1 MLRLCLCLCLPFLFA
16 ARTQAEV
23 SVRKAVFSDRQLFW
37 PSLAGHGRPAPG
49 LALAGARLA
58 PGSRGE
64 AKGKGTPANAA
75 EPMRLAVLPID
86 LKEYSESLP
95 CDSCHR
101 LSANGMEFYLENYL
115 LHRMQA
121 RFPGQYVEL
130 VAPSDPLVAKRLDL
144 MPYLDSLRLPWDKW
158 LSDSG
163 EAVIYRP
170 RDRFTDPAMRRRMD
184 KLGGILG
191 ATHLLLPVHVHVKV
205 KPVASSLHA
214 GGLAWG
220 FYLVLWNVAK
230 GGPEWALD
238 YEESESAT
246 DLDAS
251 LDGRLDKA
259 LGTVFE
265 NIPGELMSIWAAEPK

>member
-1 MLRLCLCLCLPFLFA
+1 MLRMCLCLCLPFAFA
-16 ARTQAEV
+16 LRTQAEV
-23 SVRKAVFSDRQLFW
+23 NVRKAVFSDRQLFW
-37 PSLAGHGRPAPG
+37 PSLAGHGRPSPVATPT
-49 LALAGARLA
+49 GARPA
-58 PGSRGE
+58 T
-64 AKGKGTPANAA
+64 KGTKAGQG

-86 LKEYSESLP
+86 LKDYSETLP

-115 LHRMQA
+115 LQRMQA
-121 RFPGQYVEL
+121 RFPGQHVEL

-144 MPYLDSLRLPWDKW
+144 MAYLDSLRLPWDKW
-158 LSDSG
+158 LADPG

-170 RDRFTDPAMRRRMD
+170 RDPFTDPVMRRRMD

-191 ATHLLLPVHVHVKV
+191 ATHLLLPARVHVKV
-205 KPVASSLHA
+205 KPVASGLHA
-214 GGLAWG
+214 GGLEWG

-230 GGPEWALD
+230 GSPEWSLD
-238 YEESESAT
+238 YEESESAM

-259 LGTVFE
+259 LGAVFAKLPE
-265 NIPGELMSIWAAEPK
+265 ELLALWGAEPH